1 MYPTLYQYYL
11 GTVMTDIESLVPEKS
26 KSFDVGYET
35 VFEAM
40 NLTFD
45 ISAFKITYEDALE
58 GWRSNTNEGGN
69 GWTVKNTTAGVES
82 KGIELSTLW
91 EPKSNFNLS
100 LNYNYNE
107 SYDGADCEDP
117 HKNVTWDDKPINL
130 CIDQQMIRVPR
141 HEVTSGLGYKFN
153 KDLSNK
159 ILVKYS
165 GERRDYGNTNNGFN
179 DVVLDDY
186 ITINY
191 HLNYKL
197 YNQYNLYLIANNLF
211 DQKYEE
217 AYQYSG
223 MPQDVSFGI
232 KRSF

>member
-1 MYPTLYQYYL
+1 MYPSLYQYYL
-11 GTVMTDIESLVPEKS
+11 GTVMTDTESLDPEKS

-35 VFEAM
+35 VFEKI

-45 ISAFKITYEDALE
+45 ISAFKITYKDALE
-58 GWRSNTNEGGN
+58 GWRSNTNEAGN
-69 GWTVKNTTAGVES
+69 GWSIKNTTARVES

-91 EPKSNFNLS
+91 KPKDNFNLS

-117 HKNVTWDDKPINL
+117 HKDVDSSDNPINL

-159 ILVKYS
+159 IFVKYS

-179 DVVLDDY
+179 DVILDDY

-211 DQKYEE
+211 DQTYEE
-217 AYQYSG
+217 AYQYTG
-223 MPQDVSFGI
+223 MGQDVSFGI